1 MNLSE
6 TPEISVTIL
15 GSGTCV
21 PSLRR
26 NSCSVLMETAD
37 TKMLFDCGPG
47 TMRQLLHADTTIF
60 DISFIFL
67 SHFHPDHSGELVPFL
82 FSNKYAGVNQREIPL
97 TIAAGKGLSDFFDR
111 LKNVYGNWMEL
122 SPDLINIIEL
132 DNKARDIRKFENFT
146 VESLPVEHNEES
158 IAYRITSSGKA
169 SAVYSGDT
177 DFSDNLVTLSRDAD
191 LLICES
197 AFPDDLKVKGHL
209 SPSFAGRTAT
219 EANVSKLVLTHFYPQ
234 CEHADIEKE
243 CRKTYSGPLILAED
257 MMKINIQ
264 SPVR

>member
-6 TPEISVTIL
+6 TSGISVTVL

-21 PSLRR
+21 PSLKRG
-26 NSCSVLMETAD
+26 SCSVLMETAN
-37 TKMLFDCGPG
+37 TKLLFDCGPG
-47 TMRQLLHADTTIF
+47 TMRQLLHANTTIF

-67 SHFHPDHSGELVPFL
+67 SHFHPDHSGELAPFL
-82 FSNKYAGVNQREIPL
+82 FSNKYSPGNQRKIPL
-97 TIAAGKGLSDFFDR
+97 TIVAGKGLPDFFDR
-111 LKNVYGNWMEL
+111 LKNVYGHWMEL

-146 VESLPVEHNEES
+146 VESLSVEHNEES
-158 IAYRITSSGKA
+158 IAYRINSSDGA

-197 AFPDDLKVKGHL
+197 AFPDDFKVKGHL
-209 SPSFAGRTAT
+209 SPSFAGRTAA
-219 EANVSKLVLTHFYPQ
+219 EANVGKLVLTHFYPQ
-234 CEHADIEKE
+234 CEQADIEKE
-243 CRKTYSGPLILAED
+243 CRKTYSGHLVLAED
-257 MMKINIQ
+257 LMKINIVK
-264 SPVR
+264 P